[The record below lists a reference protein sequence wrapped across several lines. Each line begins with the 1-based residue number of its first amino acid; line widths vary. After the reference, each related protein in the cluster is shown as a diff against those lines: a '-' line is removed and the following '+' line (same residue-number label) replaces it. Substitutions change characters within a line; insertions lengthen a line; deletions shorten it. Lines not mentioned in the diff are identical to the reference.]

1 MKLKLENEKRIKD
14 YEEEL
19 NESKKMIIN
28 VQLKDNKKKINEL
41 KDEEILN
48 NENINKK
55 NSNDIKSLGCFF
67 IKRKERKENK
77 RFDKA
82 NNDEKK
88 K

>member
-14 YEEEL
+14 YEKEL
-19 NESKKMIIN
+19 NESKKMIMN

-55 NSNDIKSLGCFF
+55 NSNNKNDIKSLECFF
-67 IKRKERKENK
+67 IKRKKRKDNK

-82 NNDEKK
+82 NND
-88 K
+88 